1 MDPHFITESVAQAG
15 ETPKSRFMLVRL
27 ICEKVLEICGKSLLS
42 EFPTTNERQESKLTR
57 QNLARNKNLA
67 AQEILEQIH
76 ALLRREN
83 IECQSFI

>member
-1 MDPHFITESVAQAG
+1 
-15 ETPKSRFMLVRL
+15 MLVRL
-27 ICEKVLEICGKSLLS
+27 ICEKVLEICGKSPLS